1 MFRNETRLGALL
13 LLICIAVSLA
23 AGQSTTSSSN
33 PVVPTLVNFSGTLND
48 VDGKPLASLA
58 GEVTGIRQ
66 DAWANAHRI
75 PAEERKNARERG
87 HYIHPELFGTPEE
100 GSIAWARHPQ
110 MMKSLKKIRE
120 TAAAPQT
127 SHVAR

>member
-1 MFRNETRLGALL
+1 MFRNETRRGALL
-13 LLICIAVSLA
+13 LLICIAVSM
-23 AGQSTTSSSN
+23 GQSTTSSSS

-48 VDGKPLASLA
+48 FDGKPLASLA

-75 PAEERKNARERG
+75 PVEEQKNARERG
-87 HYIHPELFGTPEE
+87 HYIYPELFGAPEE
-100 GSIAWARHPQ
+100 ASIAWARHPQ
-110 MMKSLKKIRE
+110 MMKRLKKMRE